1 MQKKGIVILSMVL
14 SIPLFNTLGQSWS
27 HEQIRVKT
35 KSTLNT
41 IMGADALFEDRW
53 TELPQPKFWKRI
65 MTLSPD
71 TCLVNVA
78 KNRLIID
85 QMSIKAWHSKSEIE
99 KELYK
104 KDIRKANG
112 LDSNE
117 NIYITTGKSDF
128 YRFHEVY
135 PSLGKGI
142 EAFENNHVDPWYAQA
157 ILLIESPAQLKKS
170 VSGAYGPFQLM
181 PSVAKNYGLIVNA
194 TKDERALFDRSAYA
208 ASQLIKT
215 SCIPSAKKIVSQYG
229 LSYSENDLWFRLLVM
244 HVYHAGAQNVA
255 AVVSRINPQAG
266 SKELIQKMWVT
277 SAASFGN
284 NSQNYSQLVL
294 AAQWMLHDYVY
305 SRCDEVESCAKK

>member
-1 MQKKGIVILSMVL
+1 MQKKRVLILSLVVCL
-14 SIPLFNTLGQSWS
+14 PLINAFSQSWS
-27 HEQIRVKT
+27 QEQIRVKT

-41 IMGADALFEDRW
+41 IMVADALFEDRW

-78 KNRLIID
+78 KNRMILA
-85 QMSIKAWHSKSEIE
+85 QMSIKTWHAKSEFE
-99 KELYK
+99 KEMYK
-104 KDIRKANG
+104 QEIRKANG

-142 EAFENNHVDPWYAQA
+142 QAFENNQVDPWYAQA

-181 PSVAKNYGLIVNA
+181 PSVAKKYGLIVSS
-194 TKDERALFDRSAYA
+194 TVDERERFDRSAYA

-215 SCIPSAKKIVSQYG
+215 SCIPSVKKIVGQYG

-255 AVVSRINPQAG
+255 AVVSRINPEAG
-266 SKELIQKMWVT
+266 SKDLIQKMWVT